1 MLIFNFLLIYISDG
15 ATGLSVDRIEEL
27 KLLRRTQKRKAVT
40 VEGGADAFDVAFLKA
55 DKKILSNLR
64 TDEQPSFTRK
74 SVLCKA
80 AMV

>member
-1 MLIFNFLLIYISDG
+1 MFTLFYISDG

-40 VEGGADAFDVAFLKA
+40 VEGGGDSFDVAFLQV

-64 TDEQPSFTRK
+64 ANEQPSFTRK
-74 SVLCKA
+74 SVLCRT